1 MSIVGGLDIHRKQIT
16 FDYVDTETG
25 EVRRGQIC
33 PADREHL
40 AKWLARFA
48 GQDAHFALEG
58 CTGWRYV
65 AEEIIA
71 AGLTP
76 HLADPAETAHLRG
89 PKRRA
94 KTDRADAR
102 HQRVLLEQGRL
113 PECWI
118 PPPRV
123 LECRALL
130 ETYLDLRE
138 QRTGWVQRI
147 HAVLFHHGAPH
158 IARQRLGTAEGAAAL
173 HAAAAQCSPAGQLQ
187 LAIAAQMLS
196 VYDERLHQ
204 VRRQLLDQARHLR
217 GAAELTARLYGVGP
231 VTGLALTCWLG
242 GAGRFS
248 SSRKAVR
255 FAGLDVT
262 VYSSD
267 GKGPPGRL
275 SRQGPPV
282 LRFSSALAVS
292 GCIGVAFHRRS
303 RRAGGA
309 VVVPPLRLL
318 SDARAGYGC
327 GARHMDGLGSRCL
340 AGERRRGGSP
350 SVARTGMP
358 ARAVGG

>member
-25 EVRRGQIC
+25 EVRRGRIC

-65 AEEIIA
+65 AGEIIA

-76 HLADPAETAHLRG
+76 HLADPAEAAHLRG

-113 PECWI
+113 PGCWV
-118 PPPRV
+118 PPSHV

-147 HAVLFHHGAPH
+147 HAVLFCHGAPH
-158 IARQRLGTAEGAAAL
+158 IAGQQLGTAEGAAAL
-173 HAAAAQCSPAGQLQ
+173 RAAAAHCSPAGQLQ
-187 LAIAAQMLS
+187 LAIAAQMLL

-204 VRRQLLDQARHLR
+204 VRRPLPDRARH
-217 GAAELTARLYGVGP
+217 T
-231 VTGLALTCWLG
+231 
-242 GAGRFS
+242 
-248 SSRKAVR
+248 
-255 FAGLDVT
+255 
-262 VYSSD
+262 
-267 GKGPPGRL
+267 
-275 SRQGPPV
+275 
-282 LRFSSALAVS
+282 
-292 GCIGVAFHRRS
+292 
-303 RRAGGA
+303 RAQ
-309 VVVPPLRLL
+309 
-318 SDARAGYGC
+318 
-327 GARHMDGLGSRCL
+327 
-340 AGERRRGGSP
+340 P
-350 SVARTGMP
+350 S
-358 ARAVGG
+358 

>member
-33 PADREHL
+33 PADRAHL

-76 HLADPAETAHLRG
+76 HLADPAEAAHLRG

-113 PECWI
+113 PGCWV
-118 PPPRV
+118 PPSRV

-158 IARQRLGTAEGAAAL
+158 IAGQQLGTAEGAAAL
-173 HAAAAQCSPAGQLQ
+173 RAAAAHCSPAGQLQ
-187 LAIAAQMLS
+187 LAIAAQMLL

-204 VRRQLLDQARHLR
+204 VRRQLLDRARHTR

-255 FAGLDVT
+255 FAGLDIT

-267 GKGPPGRL
+267 GKRSPGRL
-275 SRQGPPV
+275 SRQGPEV
-282 LRFSSALAVS
+282 LRWCLYE
-292 GCIGVAFHRRS
+292 
-303 RRAGGA
+303 AGKA
-309 VVVPPLRLL
+309 H
-318 SDARAGYGC
+318 ARASAPDHAYYAQVKERIDGKRAALSE
-327 GARHMDGLGSRCL
+327 ARKIIRQAAHILAGLGDDALTAC
-340 AGERRRGGSP
+340 
-350 SVARTGMP
+350 
-358 ARAVGG
+358 